1 MQSKWDFVGDFCPSR
16 PHLIVYAN
24 YTNPRRSIENFLFLW
39 STQLHRNANI
49 QKYRE
54 SQMLQRCYSESG
66 TSNEDVF
73 PSVNYESR
81 SQLLKPKQSSPSLVL
96 ALPFFLV
103 DAFAVFRGSSH
114 WFALGMFSE
123 LFRYVTTVTSLAPLK
138 RCYLRV
144 YSFWTAKDRTVPRHR
159 SAFTS
164 TVMRSPLF
172 SVQLLS
178 IQRNTRKSLI
188 RWLSL
193 GVTLPRAGPSRCG
206 AQCKT

>member
-24 YTNPRRSIENFLFLW
+24 YTNPRRSIENFLFLR

-123 LFRYVTTVTSLAPLK
+123 LYRYVTTVTSLAPLK
-138 RCYLRV
+138 LFARLLFLDREGSNCAKAPF
-144 YSFWTAKDRTVPRHR
+144 SFYIDCNALSTFQRTATFNSTKHTEVINPLTLVGRHATQGR
-159 SAFTS
+159 
-164 TVMRSPLF
+164 P
-172 SVQLLS
+172 
-178 IQRNTRKSLI
+178 
-188 RWLSL
+188 
-193 GVTLPRAGPSRCG
+193 
-206 AQCKT
+206 